1 MIVQV
6 SNGELE
12 FRDGRV
18 LIRKKGLRSFLVQGP
33 SGERSIPVASI
44 TAIQMKPG
52 GLFLNGFIQFSYA
65 GGKQFTGTM
74 MDAASDPDAVI
85 FGNGC
90 NDEIR
95 QFKALVE
102 SAMETQITASTSV
115 PTTSLPD
122 ELRKL
127 AQLRDEGI
135 LTDAEFAEAKQRL
148 LADT

>member
-1 MIVQV
+1 MIVQA

-33 SGERSIPVASI
+33 GGERSIPATSI
-44 TAIQMKPG
+44 TAIQMKLG

-74 MDAASDPDAVI
+74 MDAASDPDAVV
-85 FGNGC
+85 FGHGR
-90 NDEIR
+90 NDEIQ

-102 SAMETQITASTSV
+102 SVMQSHNAASASTS
-115 PTTSLPD
+115 TTSVSD

-127 AQLRDEGI
+127 AQLRDDGI
-135 LTDAEFAEAKQRL
+135 LTDAEFADAKQKL
-148 LADT
+148 LATM